1 MNLST
6 QILAFLAETDE
17 RVQVVLA
24 PGAPPVARRGGEMQ
38 VVSSAILGPMDIR
51 ETLATFLS
59 HSRTNQP
66 VAVQGSFAFG
76 MAKMG
81 RFRVHYFTQRG
92 SSVVSIHRISFAVP
106 DLQSILAPGMQSSFL
121 DDLVELGGGGLV
133 LLAGASRMRN
143 VDVAYGFLRRVN
155 DRYGKILCTIET
167 AMSYLLRHEKSVVIQ
182 SEAGTDM
189 PSVEEG
195 IRNGAALGPDVLF
208 VGDVKTSAEL
218 VAVIDAADG
227 GALVVLSV
235 VAFGKELLKADLQS
249 RLGELFGNFCGL
261 LRRVVWVDAAGDGG
275 IGLDCVETL

>member
-6 QILAFLAETDE
+6 QILAFLAEPDE

-106 DLQSILAPGMQSSFL
+106 DLQSILAPGMQPSFL

-143 VDVAYGFLRRVN
+143 
-155 DRYGKILCTIET
+155 
-167 AMSYLLRHEKSVVIQ
+167 
-182 SEAGTDM
+182 
-189 PSVEEG
+189 
-195 IRNGAALGPDVLF
+195 
-208 VGDVKTSAEL
+208 L